1 VSDVLHWREL
11 HLSTGAIE
19 ACRIG
24 RGDHVRLVIEG
35 NCQIRF
41 MDHLFVSTDDDDDEW
56 PMWLESGA
64 GRYRAGTPEFVG
76 RIGTMIRHRG
86 LMANLSMREN
96 LLLPFLYRTD
106 RDRLEEAFEEVDEV
120 ADFVGLTSMLHEQAG
135 ERSAYTHAL
144 VSLGRCMLAKPDIIV
159 AQEVHIGMSPERLA
173 HFRELGVQ
181 ALRRLGSGLVY
192 VTSSMH
198 EGSGIPFSRTLT
210 MQSEAGKLSD
220 AKES

>member
-11 HLSTGAIE
+11 RLSAGTIE
-19 ACRIG
+19 ACKVG
-24 RGDHVRLVIEG
+24 RGERVRLVLEG

-41 MDHLFVSTDDDDDEW
+41 MDHLFMPTDDEIDDW

-64 GRYRAGTPEFVG
+64 GRYRAGSPEFVS

-96 LLLPFLYRTD
+96 LLLPFLYHASRE
-106 RDRLEEAFEEVDEV
+106 RLEEAFEEVDEV
-120 ADFVGLTSMLHEQAG
+120 ADFVGLTAMLHEQAG

-144 VSLGRCMLAKPDIIV
+144 VSLGRCLLAKPDIIV

-173 HFRELGVQ
+173 HFRELGGQ

-210 MQSEAGKLSD
+210 VQPEAGKLSG
-220 AKES
+220 AKEW